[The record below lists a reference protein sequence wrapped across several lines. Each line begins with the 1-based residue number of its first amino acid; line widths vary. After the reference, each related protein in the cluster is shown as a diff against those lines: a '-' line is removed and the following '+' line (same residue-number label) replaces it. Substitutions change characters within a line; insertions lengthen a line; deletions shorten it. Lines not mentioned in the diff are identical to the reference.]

1 MTTPNQVPDQLLAGD
16 TWEWSREY
24 SDYPAPTWSG
34 VYYFERADANFSANA
49 TASGS
54 SFAVTVPAATTA
66 AYRAGRYRWR
76 LLVTNGSTRKMA
88 AEGWVDVLPDPAAA
102 GNVDHRTTARVML
115 DNIEA
120 YLRDPTNLVMAN
132 WSIGGRALSRWSRA
146 DLIAERERLQAE
158 VRREETEE
166 RLRSGIG
173 QRRNRVAVRFG
184 RG

>member
-24 SDYPAPTWSG
+24 SDYPAPTWTG

-54 SFAVTVPAATTA
+54 AFAVTVPAATTG

-76 LLVTNGSTRKMA
+76 LLVTNGSTRKTA
-88 AEGWVDVLPDPAAA
+88 DEGWVDVLPDPAAA
-102 GNVDHRTTARVML
+102 GSVDHRTTARVML
-115 DNIEA
+115 DNVEA
-120 YLRDPTNLVMAN
+120 YLRDPTNLAMAN

-146 DLIAERERLQAE
+146 DLLVERDKLRAEVKREEAAERMSKGLNP
-158 VRREETEE
+158 
-166 RLRSGIG
+166 
-173 QRRNRVAVRFG
+173 RNRIAVRF
-184 RG
+184 